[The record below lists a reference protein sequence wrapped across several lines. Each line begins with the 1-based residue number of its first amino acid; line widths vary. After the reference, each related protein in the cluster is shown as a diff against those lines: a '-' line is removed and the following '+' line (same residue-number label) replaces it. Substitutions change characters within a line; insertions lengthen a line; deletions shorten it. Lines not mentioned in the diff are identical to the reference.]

1 MSAYGPAFRHHRHV
15 RAVLLSLAI
24 HVLVVVALWPTPRT
38 PAPPVEVAR
47 VEVPARDDIV
57 VEVLELDD
65 VRQGGGG
72 GGHAAPTRA
81 ARSAVRAAPDAW
93 QQVSIGMEVPGANG
107 SGASG
112 SGSGRGI
119 GIGTGNGV
127 RVPDDVPAPPPPPSV
142 PEVRVRKAR
151 PAKLIHPSRDRE
163 VEDEADLFVAR
174 VTVDTDGDVVGAR
187 MVKTRPG
194 ARGDQ
199 AANAIWTFRYL
210 PALDDDGRPITSTF
224 DQQFQIR

>member
-1 MSAYGPAFRHHRHV
+1 MAAEGAAAALAVASASARVTASAFRTTCRPHLHR
-15 RAVLLSLAI
+15 
-24 HVLVVVALWPTPRT
+24 
-38 PAPPVEVAR
+38 
-47 VEVPARDDIV
+47 
-57 VEVLELDD
+57 
-65 VRQGGGG
+65 
-72 GGHAAPTRA
+72 
-81 ARSAVRAAPDAW
+81 
-93 QQVSIGMEVPGANG
+93 
-107 SGASG
+107 
-112 SGSGRGI
+112 
-119 GIGTGNGV
+119 
-127 RVPDDVPAPPPPPSV
+127 PSV